1 MALERVWKKS
11 TYSGTNGGDC
21 VEAALVPAGAAVR
34 DSRHVRL
41 GRLETSRQEWAALVR
56 AVAADSL

>member
-11 TYSGTNGGDC
+11 TYSGTNGGNC
-21 VEAALVPAGAAVR
+21 VEAALLPAGAAVR

-41 GRLETSRQEWAALVR
+41 GVLETPHHEWTALVA
-56 AVAADSL
+56 AVATGSH